1 MVIILVVCFVVILLY
16 LLYLNSKNLKS
27 TTGAPPATRFTFPD
41 TDPSG
46 KPMLKL
52 MTVEMHGATH
62 IHDGTDPQK
71 VIPQLT
77 EGEEL
82 KLIADTH
89 NEHDNYAVRVCTT
102 NGKQIGWLPAGSRD
116 VFNRLVNGRTVYARV
131 KEIYNVDWSNE
142 DDDYKT
148 WNSKCF
154 DNIIIEIARYA
165 AK

>member
-1 MVIILVVCFVVILLY
+1 MFIIILVICLIIV
-16 LLYLNSKNLKS
+16 LLYLNSKRSKS
-27 TTGAPPATRFTFPD
+27 TTEPMPVTRFAFPE

-52 MTVEMHGATH
+52 MTVEMHGAMH

-71 VIPQLT
+71 VIPRLI

-116 VFNRLVNGRTVYARV
+116 VFNRLVKGRTVYARV

-142 DDDYKT
+142 DDDHKT